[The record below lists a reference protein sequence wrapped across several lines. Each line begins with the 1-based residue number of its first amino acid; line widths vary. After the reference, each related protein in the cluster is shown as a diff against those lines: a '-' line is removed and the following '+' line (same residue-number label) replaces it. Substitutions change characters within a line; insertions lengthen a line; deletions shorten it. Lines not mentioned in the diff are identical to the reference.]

1 MEAEQLNIKLRLDL
15 SGVAASVKKVKQ
27 QFNGMAKT
35 VKDSL
40 PHIKKEGDKAEKSL
54 GNVDKATD
62 KLKKSL
68 NDVGTKAQSSLGKV
82 YSESEKVANK
92 LKNIK
97 FDTKFGF
104 DFDSDSISDG
114 AESASDSFGE
124 LQSAMQSIR
133 NIDIASFIVS
143 NFDKIKTGVKKS
155 VDGVKKILKQA
166 KETFRDFYDDIDVFY
181 GWRKESFKNLS
192 ENIGKIKNQ
201 LASATRAAI
210 AFATSLAGI
219 LTAGVALGAIAG
231 IGA

>member
-15 SGVAASVKKVKQ
+15 SGIDASVKKVKQ

-68 NDVGTKAQSSLGKV
+68 NDVGTKAKASLGKV

-104 DFDSDSISDG
+104 DSDSISDG
-114 AESASDSFGE
+114 ASTASDSLGE

-166 KETFRDFYDDIDVFY
+166 EKEVNFHVEDSKLLIEAFVSSDGLFIVTFTI
-181 GWRKESFKNLS
+181 
-192 ENIGKIKNQ
+192 
-201 LASATRAAI
+201 
-210 AFATSLAGI
+210 
-219 LTAGVALGAIAG
+219 
-231 IGA
+231 